1 MFGYMESV
9 YQMDPS
15 NVTSDF
21 NVAMN
26 IQHAAQDLHS
36 IQNDVHQIRE
46 DIWYNQLFSNIGSY
60 SRSMAND
67 YDYGT
72 SKTVY
77 VKDYELES
85 RVSAI
90 ENKTFIE
97 TAKSELSA
105 NWEKLTI
112 LYQNTY
118 SRSQELN
125 TLLEEF
131 KKYGVWFLNDMGW
144 SDFISG
150 AKSELG
156 SVTLKTK
163 NLAPSL
169 VEVLNSSLD
178 LSGQINL
185 VRKSVYPQ
193 FEVLA
198 KQLADLDFK
207 LEIANNIL
215 KACIGIKRIDKYH
228 SDLLDD
234 TQAARDG
241 MTDGSLK
248 LPFNLESL
256 NNALAEIKSEISEM
270 TNLAKNCKEES
281 ILITGEQE
289 EMTAWVKKVEYRV
302 EALQGL
308 FVRNFER
315 LNDLKRVYELHWF
328 KNN

>member
-131 KKYGVWFLNDMGW
+131 
-144 SDFISG
+144 
-150 AKSELG
+150 
-156 SVTLKTK
+156 
-163 NLAPSL
+163 
-169 VEVLNSSLD
+169 
-178 LSGQINL
+178 
-185 VRKSVYPQ
+185 
-193 FEVLA
+193 
-198 KQLADLDFK
+198 
-207 LEIANNIL
+207 
-215 KACIGIKRIDKYH
+215 
-228 SDLLDD
+228 
-234 TQAARDG
+234 
-241 MTDGSLK
+241 
-248 LPFNLESL
+248 
-256 NNALAEIKSEISEM
+256 
-270 TNLAKNCKEES
+270 
-281 ILITGEQE
+281 
-289 EMTAWVKKVEYRV
+289 
-302 EALQGL
+302 
-308 FVRNFER
+308 
-315 LNDLKRVYELHWF
+315 
-328 KNN
+328 